1 MSDAIPAVEE
11 VEAVKDQTARH
22 EIKCVLEAD
31 QVARVESWIRLHSA
45 AFRRAYPDRRIN
57 NIYFDSPEL
66 DCFRENLS
74 GTSSRTKCRLR
85 WYGEDATATN
95 AAFEFKRKRNLQGM
109 KTRQA
114 ISFPEPL
121 LNLSFAEIAATVA
134 RQLPEYERAI
144 FAGISTAVLL
154 NRYRRRYYV
163 SFDGRIRLTV
173 DRELVFYDQRRSR
186 RPNTRFRVHAP
197 AIAVLECK
205 YGHRPGD
212 PTPLPIVD
220 LPARVTR
227 CSKYALGVQWLLG
240 Y

>member
-1 MSDAIPAVEE
+1 MSDAIPTVEKL
-11 VEAVKDQTARH
+11 ADQTARH
-22 EIKCVLEAD
+22 EIKCVLEAG
-31 QVARVESWIRLHSA
+31 QAAAVEGWIALHPA
-45 AFRRAYPDRRIN
+45 AFRRAYADRKIN
-57 NIYFDSPEL
+57 NVYFDSPEL

-85 WYGEDATATN
+85 WYGEDSAATN
-95 AAFEFKRKRNLQGM
+95 AVFELKRKRNLQGT

-114 ISFPEPL
+114 ITFPEPL
-121 LNLSFAEIAATVA
+121 CGLSFTRISATVA

-163 SFDGRIRLTV
+163 SFDRRIRLTV
-173 DRELVFYDQRRSR
+173 DSDLVFYDQRRNQK
-186 RPNTRFRVHAP
+186 PNTRFRVQAP

-205 YGHRPGD
+205 YESRAED
-212 PTPLPIVD
+212 PSPLPLTD